1 MAGLEQYTTVMFI
14 ILAFCI
20 ITTILI
26 ARTASAYISRPIKEL
41 ERLMNSVERGDFS
54 SPPPTVGGNQEVA
67 ALSQTFAV
75 MVQRIRQLMDDIVKS
90 KR

>member
-1 MAGLEQYTTVMFI
+1 MENCRVAYMDELMAGLEQYTTVMFI

-41 ERLMNSVERGDFS
+41 ES
-54 SPPPTVGGNQEVA
+54 
-67 ALSQTFAV
+67 
-75 MVQRIRQLMDDIVKS
+75 
-90 KR
+90 